1 MILNLIEIKLFR
13 RTTKFI
19 IWTTLIVLQIACNS
33 NEINIT
39 KPLIIPIPSSQII
52 TEGHFVIN
60 NFTGIK
66 YDSDFEIAANFLITF
81 IEKGSSIL
89 INESE
94 STQKIVFIKDET
106 IQNIEGYSLEI
117 TPSNIEIKAK
127 LPQGAFYAV
136 QSLRQLLPASFENGT
151 FKEKEVAIQCLKIED
166 KPQFKYRGMHL
177 DVGRHLFPVDFI
189 KKYIDAIAMLK
200 MNTFHWHL
208 TEDQGWRIEIK
219 KYPKLQEVAAYRNE
233 TLIGHYSDQ
242 PHQFDGKRYGG
253 FYTQEQ
259 IKDIVAYAQE
269 RQITIIPEIEL
280 PGHSQAAIAA
290 YPELGCT
297 GEQIG
302 VATKWGIF
310 EDIYCPKE
318 TTFTFLE
325 DVLDEVMALFPGK
338 YIHIG
343 GDEAPKTRWKNCNH
357 CQQLIKKEG
366 LKDEHELQSYFISR
380 IEKYINSKGKQ
391 IIGWDE
397 ILEGGLAPN
406 ATVMSWRGI
415 NGAIEAA
422 KQHHDV
428 ILTPGSHCYFDHYQS
443 NNENEPLAIGGLL
456 PLEKVYS
463 FNPIPEELTEE
474 EKQYVLGAQGN
485 VWTEYMPNSKKVE
498 YMVFPRM
505 LAMSEVVWSN
515 VENKD
520 YEEFVTRLEQF
531 HNRLEAL
538 DINYANHL
546 YEVDGDLQSE
556 NESLSYEL
564 KTTIKDKTIRYTV
577 DGTNPTLQSEIYSEY
592 IKIDT
597 NTTIKAAVFNSEKQ
611 LGTTFTQE
619 LNYHKAV
626 GKKITLSVEPHKS
639 YNAGGKE
646 ALINSI
652 SGSNKRYGDKEWLG
666 FWGDDVEITI
676 DLGKEI
682 EINSIEIRF
691 YNAPGS
697 WIYAPELIEIL
708 TEGELDETKLQMES
722 LPHELLLP
730 IRNDNTSLKYF
741 KKDFAFDNKIL
752 IDSKVRYIR
761 IKVPNYGI
769 IPEGKQG
776 AGNKAWTFIDE
787 IIVN

>member
-1 MILNLIEIKLFR
+1 
-13 RTTKFI
+13 
-19 IWTTLIVLQIACNS
+19 
-33 NEINIT
+33 
-39 KPLIIPIPSSQII
+39 
-52 TEGHFVIN
+52 
-60 NFTGIK
+60 
-66 YDSDFEIAANFLITF
+66 
-81 IEKGSSIL
+81 
-89 INESE
+89 
-94 STQKIVFIKDET
+94 
-106 IQNIEGYSLEI
+106 
-117 TPSNIEIKAK
+117 
-127 LPQGAFYAV
+127 
-136 QSLRQLLPASFENGT
+136 
-151 FKEKEVAIQCLKIED
+151 
-166 KPQFKYRGMHL
+166 
-177 DVGRHLFPVDFI
+177 
-189 KKYIDAIAMLK
+189 
-200 MNTFHWHL
+200 
-208 TEDQGWRIEIK
+208 
-219 KYPKLQEVAAYRNE
+219 
-233 TLIGHYSDQ
+233 
-242 PHQFDGKRYGG
+242 
-253 FYTQEQ
+253 
-259 IKDIVAYAQE
+259 
-269 RQITIIPEIEL
+269 
-280 PGHSQAAIAA
+280 
-290 YPELGCT
+290 
-297 GEQIG
+297 
-302 VATKWGIF
+302 
-310 EDIYCPKE
+310 
-318 TTFTFLE
+318 
-325 DVLDEVMALFPGK
+325 
-338 YIHIG
+338 
-343 GDEAPKTRWKNCNH
+343 
-357 CQQLIKKEG
+357 
-366 LKDEHELQSYFISR
+366 
-380 IEKYINSKGKQ
+380 
-391 IIGWDE
+391 
-397 ILEGGLAPN
+397 
-406 ATVMSWRGI
+406 
-415 NGAIEAA
+415 
-422 KQHHDV
+422 
-428 ILTPGSHCYFDHYQS
+428 
-443 NNENEPLAIGGLL
+443 
-456 PLEKVYS
+456 VYS

-505 LAMSEVVWSN
+505 LAMSEVVWSK

-546 YEVDGDLQSE
+546 YEVDGKLQSE

-597 NTTIKAAVFNSEKQ
+597 NTTIKAEVFNSEKQ

-646 ALINSI
+646 ALKNSI

-691 YNAPGS
+691 YNALGS